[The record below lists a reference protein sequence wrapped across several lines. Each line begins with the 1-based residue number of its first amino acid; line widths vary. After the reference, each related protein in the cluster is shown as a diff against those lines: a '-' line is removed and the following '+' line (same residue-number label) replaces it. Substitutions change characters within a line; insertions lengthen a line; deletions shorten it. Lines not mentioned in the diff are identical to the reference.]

1 MKIHVPSSR
10 CLMPNARCAMHC
22 IRAIPAGRRTT
33 NNEQRTTIELVL
45 GAAGICD
52 AERDGSMGWSMDL
65 TDGAGTGRVRKP
77 RIRVTK
83 ALRNLSQAPQSALKT
98 NGLADFGARAELV
111 RRIAGPHRTCN
122 RLMTGE
128 PHSAIFPGRFGSLV
142 RFFLDSPT
150 DEIVS

>member
-1 MKIHVPSSR
+1 
-10 CLMPNARCAMHC
+10 
-22 IRAIPAGRRTT
+22 
-33 NNEQRTTIELVL
+33 
-45 GAAGICD
+45 
-52 AERDGSMGWSMDL
+52 MDL
-65 TDGAGTGRVRKP
+65 TDGAGNGRVRKP

-111 RRIAGPHRTCN
+111 RRIAGPH
-122 RLMTGE
+122 
-128 PHSAIFPGRFGSLV
+128 SAIFPGLFGSLV